1 MGQANNFPHLGDMLK
16 GFSQFPKIDKEAV
29 MASHRKNLDA
39 LTEANK
45 MAVEVMKSITQL
57 QGQYLK
63 QAFEDFSA
71 VMKDTMGN
79 VASKETA
86 EKHGQHVKD
95 QIAKAMDH
103 GSAITNT
110 LAKSKKE
117 IFELMHNRF
126 SESVEEFK
134 ESKEKL
140 KKKH

>member
-1 MGQANNFPHLGDMLK
+1 MGQASNFPHLGNMLK
-16 GFSQFPKIDKEAV
+16 GLSQAPKIDKEAV
-29 MASHRKNLDA
+29 MNSHRKNLDT

-45 MAVEVMKSITQL
+45 MAIEVMKSITQL
-57 QGQYLK
+57 QGQYIK
-63 QAFEDFSA
+63 KAFEDFSGI
-71 VMKDTMGN
+71 MKDTMGK

-86 EKHGQHVKD
+86 EKHSQHVKD

-110 LAKSKKE
+110 LSKSKKE
-117 IFELMHNRF
+117 ILELMHNRF
-126 SESVEEFK
+126 SESVTEFQ